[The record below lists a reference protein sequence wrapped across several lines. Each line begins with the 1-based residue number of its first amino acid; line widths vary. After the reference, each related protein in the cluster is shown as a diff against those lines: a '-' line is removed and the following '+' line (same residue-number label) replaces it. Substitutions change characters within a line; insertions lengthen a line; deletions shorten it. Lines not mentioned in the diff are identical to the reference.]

1 MAFVICTTFYTD
13 IAEIIIY
20 FLRNYRN
27 TVVCFLYH
35 NLLVVDLGLKYLL
48 LDLDLPMPSLLK
60 TLFMNLSFLGGA
72 CLLEI
77 FHMIVLI

>member
-1 MAFVICTTFYTD
+1 MAFVIYNTFYTD

-20 FLRNYRN
+20 FIRNYRN
-27 TVVCFLYH
+27 TVVCFLYP

-60 TLFMNLSFLGGA
+60 TLFMKGA
-72 CLLEI
+72 
-77 FHMIVLI
+77 